1 MEAFFLIS
9 RRYLG
14 GLLVLTLLITITGG
28 CQVKEKPRSQ
38 LEMIMESG
46 RTTLPPVTGGDRLSA
61 QPPSPSTPL
70 DEIPEEVIEA
80 LAEIL
85 IEAEDEESHPLPF
98 YFLPQ
103 NESGDVDWVSS
114 IELGVIN
121 PIDHLDPGKKSI
133 PPMDFNVIFRVR
145 GDLPDVVYPHYPH
158 TLWMDC
164 KNCHP
169 SIFIMQAGVN
179 PVTMDAITKGE
190 FCGRCHG
197 KVAFSLSDCNRC
209 HSRPKPGKSLI
220 IPRGRG

>member
-1 MEAFFLIS
+1 MVFSLSSQKGLLGITVILCLTTWTIVSCNPKTKSKSPLEAVMEAT
-9 RRYLG
+9 RPG
-14 GLLVLTLLITITGG
+14 
-28 CQVKEKPRSQ
+28 P
-38 LEMIMESG
+38 
-46 RTTLPPVTGGDRLSA
+46 PPVPFGVPSPA
-61 QPPSPSTPL
+61 QPPSAQTPT

-85 IEAEDEESHPLPF
+85 LETEEGSRPLPF

-103 NESGDVDWVSS
+103 NEQGEVDWVAA

-121 PIDHLDPGKKSI
+121 PMDDLDPQKKTV
-133 PPMDFNVIFRVR
+133 PPMDFNVVFKVK

-169 SIFIMQAGVN
+169 GIFVMQAGAN
-179 PVTMDAITKGE
+179 SVTMDAIAKGE

-197 KVAFSLSDCNRC
+197 KVAFPLSDCNRC

-220 IPRGRG
+220 IP